1 MNRRARRFKYN
12 IGILAMFDNLTERLA
27 LSFKNIRGQGRLNE
41 NNIRESL
48 REVKKSLIEAD
59 VAYPVVKAIVE
70 KIRQEALGQKVMA
83 SLTPGQAFIKI
94 VNDTLT
100 QTMGEQLFELNL
112 STPPPAVIL
121 MAGLQGSGKTTT
133 VAKLAHWL
141 KEQKNKSVLVTST
154 DIHRPAAIL
163 QLENLAQSINV
174 VFHPSDPS
182 QTPIHIAQSAIQSA
196 RVKGIDVVIIDTA
209 GRLHIDTVMMDEIQ
223 ALHKATAPIE
233 TLFVL
238 DSMMGQEAAKTA
250 KAFDETIPL
259 SGVILTKL
267 DGDTRGGAALSVKF
281 TLGKPIKFIG
291 TGEKITA
298 LEPFYPDRIASRI
311 LGMGDVLSLV
321 EEVQRHAD
329 QKSIQKLN
337 QKLQKGKKF
346 DLEDFLSQL
355 QQMEKMG
362 GMSQF
367 LEKLP
372 GGNPALLASAKN
384 TLNEKLTT
392 QMKAIIYSMTK
403 KERHFPDI
411 IQGSRKRRIAAGSG
425 TQIQAVNRLLKQFN
439 QMQKMMKR
447 FSKPGSMN
455 KLLQGLQNQYPR

>member
-1 MNRRARRFKYN
+1 
-12 IGILAMFDNLTERLA
+12 MFDNLTKRLTQ
-27 LSFKNIRGQGRLNE
+27 SFKNIRGQGRLSE

-70 KIRQEALGQKVMA
+70 KIRQEALGQKVMT

-94 VNDTLT
+94 VSNTLT
-100 QTMGEQLFELNL
+100 QIMGEQLSELNL
-112 STPPPAVIL
+112 STQPPAVIL

-154 DIHRPAAIL
+154 DIYRPAAIL
-163 QLENLAQSINV
+163 QLENLAQSIGV
-174 VFHPSDPS
+174 TFHPSDNS
-182 QTPIHIAQSAIQSA
+182 QTPTHIAQSAIQSA
-196 RVKGIDVVIIDTA
+196 RIKGIEVVIIDTA
-209 GRLHIDTVMMDEIQ
+209 GRLHIDMAMMDEIR
-223 ALHKATAPIE
+223 ALHKATTPIE

-259 SGVILTKL
+259 TGVILTKL
-267 DGDTRGGAALSVKF
+267 DGDTRGGSALSVKF
-281 TLGKPIKFIG
+281 TVGKPIKFIG
-291 TGEKITA
+291 AGEKVTA

-321 EEVQRHAD
+321 EEVQRHVD

-346 DLEDFLSQL
+346 DFEDFLNQL
-355 QQMEKMG
+355 QQMDKMG
-362 GMSQF
+362 GMSQL

-372 GGNPALLASAKN
+372 GENSAFLASAKN
-384 TLNEKLTT
+384 TQNEKLTI

-403 KERHFPDI
+403 KERHFPDL

-425 TQIQAVNRLLKQFN
+425 TQIQDVNRLLKHFN

-447 FSKPGSMN
+447 FSKPGNLN
-455 KLLQGLQNQYPR
+455 KLLQGLQRQHTDKPFPNG

>member
-1 MNRRARRFKYN
+1 
-12 IGILAMFDNLTERLA
+12 MFDNLTERLTQS
-27 LSFKNIRGQGRLNE
+27 LKNIRGQGRLSE

-70 KIRQEALGQKVMA
+70 QIRQQALGQAVMA

-94 VNDTLT
+94 VNNTLT
-100 QTMGEQLFELNL
+100 QIMGESLSELNL
-112 STPPPAVIL
+112 STQPPAVIL

-133 VAKLAHWL
+133 VAKLALWL

-163 QLENLAQSINV
+163 QLENLAQSIAVN
-174 VFHPSDPS
+174 FYPSNAS
-182 QTPIHIAQSAIQSA
+182 QTPTHITQTAIQSA
-196 RVKGIDVVIIDTA
+196 RIKGIDVVIIDTA
-209 GRLHIDTVMMDEIQ
+209 GRLHIDDVMMDEIR
-223 ALHKATAPIE
+223 TIYNVSSPIE

-250 KAFDETIPL
+250 KAFNEVIPL
-259 SGVILTKL
+259 TGIILTKL
-267 DGDTRGGAALSVKF
+267 DGDARGGAALSVKF
-281 TLGKPIKFIG
+281 TVGKPIKFIG
-291 TGEKITA
+291 AGEKISA

-321 EEVQRHAD
+321 EEVQRHVD
-329 QKSIQKLN
+329 QKSVQKLK

-346 DLEDFLSQL
+346 DLEDFLNQL

-362 GMSQF
+362 GMSQ
-367 LEKLP
+367 LLDKLP
-372 GGNPALLASAKN
+372 GGNTTALLASSKN
-384 TLNEKLTT
+384 IMNEKVTT
-392 QMKAIIYSMTK
+392 QMKAILYSMTK
-403 KERHFPDI
+403 KERLFPDL

-425 TQIQAVNRLLKQFN
+425 TQIQDVNRLLKQFN

-447 FSKPGSMN
+447 FSKPGSLN
-455 KLLQGLQNQYPR
+455 KLLQGLQNQPPR